1 MLLFLRLFRL
11 DLEGPD
17 LGAKLANFVDGSCL
31 SRVLLRLTF
40 LSGPATASALASS
53 FAARAVASLRSD
65 MLG

>member
-17 LGAKLANFVDGSCL
+17 LGTKLANFLDGACL

-40 LSGPATASALASS
+40 LAGPSTASTLAGSLTT
-53 FAARAVASLRSD
+53 RAVASLRSD
-65 MLG
+65 ELA